1 MALEKEKQDKLDRKE
16 RQREA
21 AMRVTKENEIE
32 KQKRLA
38 EKEADRQHT
47 LKVQEE
53 YNRMLDA

>member
-1 MALEKEKQDKLDRKE
+1 
-16 RQREA
+16 
-21 AMRVTKENEIE
+21 MRVIKENEVE

-53 YNRMLDA
+53 YNRMLDAQDKKRADEWAAREKKI